1 MLHELFKKFTVAI
14 ITHIKK
20 GIIKFNIYFIII
32 FIFMLQTIIYNLLQF
47 GDILKTDL
55 YETSYKRFISLTSFA
70 QHTITLRVKL

>member
-20 GIIKFNIYFIII
+20 GIIKFNIYFII

-47 GDILKTDL
+47 GDILRTDL
-55 YETSYKRFISLTSFA
+55 YETSYKRFIFLISFA